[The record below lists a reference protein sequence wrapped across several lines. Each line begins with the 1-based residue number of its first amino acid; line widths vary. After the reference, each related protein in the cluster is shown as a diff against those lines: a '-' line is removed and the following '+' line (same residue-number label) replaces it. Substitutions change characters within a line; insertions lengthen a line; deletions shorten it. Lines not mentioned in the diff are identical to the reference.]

1 MKGKRERMSC
11 TKKMTEGSELK
22 HIILFTLPLFAGNLF
37 QQLYNIVDSI
47 IVGRFLGSDKL
58 AAVGTTGS
66 LTYLFSTLCIGL
78 SVGAGILISQRFGA
92 GMHKQVRKLIT
103 NSAYVILTFGAVIT
117 VISVACA
124 APLMK
129 MMNTPENLFQ
139 DATDYMRAACSGTIC
154 VASYNW
160 INSVMRSLGDSR
172 TPLIFLVVASLL
184 NVGLDLLFVV
194 VFEFG
199 VIGAAYATVISQGVS
214 ATCSIIVGFRKNPYF
229 RLSRE
234 DAKIELETC
243 RRCITTGVP
252 IALQNAMISVS
263 MIFLQRTANGFGE
276 TVMAAYTATMRV
288 EQLVQQP
295 FASLNAAVSTFSGQN
310 IGAGLQKRVI
320 RGYHRSMLV
329 TVGFALVIMTVFL
342 LLGNQIV
349 GVFVDEPEVIEI
361 GGSALKLS
369 CLFYAALGT
378 IHTTRGLLNGAGD
391 VVYAM
396 INGFVEVVGRIGF
409 ALILVNIPAMG
420 WWAVWTT
427 TCLTW
432 VVTALMSLIRYWQG
446 KWKDKCRLAAEKAE

>member
-1 MKGKRERMSC
+1 
-11 TKKMTEGSELK
+11 MTEGSELK

-47 IVGRFLGSDKL
+47 IVGRYLGADKL

-92 GMHKQVRKLIT
+92 GMHREVRKLIT
-103 NSAYVILTFGAVIT
+103 NSAYVIMAFGAVIS
-117 VISVACA
+117 VISVTLAGE
-124 APLMK
+124 LMK
-129 MMNTPENLFQ
+129 MMNTPENLLQ
-139 DATDYMRAACSGTIC
+139 DASDYMRAACSGTLC
-154 VASYNW
+154 VAAYNW

-194 VFEFG
+194 ALDFG

-214 ATCSIIVGFRKNPYF
+214 AAGSIIVGFKKNPYF
-229 RLSRE
+229 RLTRE
-234 DAKIELETC
+234 DAKPEPATC
-243 RRCITTGVP
+243 LRCITTGVP

-295 FASLNAAVSTFSGQN
+295 FTSLNAAVSTFAGQN

-329 TVGFALVIMTVFL
+329 TVGFALAVMGVFL
-342 LLGNQIV
+342 LLGDQIV
-349 GVFVDEPEVIEI
+349 GLFVDEPEVIAI
-361 GGSALKLS
+361 GGKALKLS
-369 CLFYAALGT
+369 CLFYCALGT

-396 INGFVEVVGRIGF
+396 INGFAEVVGRIGF
-409 ALILVNIPAMG
+409 AIILVHIPAMG

-432 VVTALMSLIRYWQG
+432 VLTALMSLIRYWQG
-446 KWKDKCRLAAEKAE
+446 KWKTKCRLAAKKTAEP

>member
-1 MKGKRERMSC
+1 MTY

-22 HIILFTLPLFAGNLF
+22 HIILFTLPLFAGNVF

-47 IVGRFLGSDKL
+47 IVGKFLGSDKL

-92 GMHKQVRKLIT
+92 GMHKEVKKLIT
-103 NSAYVILTFGAVIT
+103 NSAYVILAFGAVVT
-117 VISVACA
+117 VISVALA
-124 APLMK
+124 GLLMK
-129 MMNTPENLFQ
+129 MMNTPENLLQ
-139 DATDYMRAACSGTIC
+139 DATSYMRAACSGTIC
-154 VASYNW
+154 VAAYNW
-160 INSVMRSLGDSR
+160 INAVMRSLGDSR

-194 VFEFG
+194 VFGWG
-199 VIGAAYATVISQGVS
+199 VVGAAYATVISQGIS
-214 ATCSIIVGFRKNPYF
+214 AAGSIIVGFRRNPYF
-229 RLSRE
+229 RLTRE
-234 DAKIELETC
+234 DAKPVGEVC
-243 RRCITTGVP
+243 RKCITTGIP

-295 FASLNAAVSTFSGQN
+295 FASLNAAVSTFAGQN

-329 TVGFALVIMTVFL
+329 TVGFAMFIMGIFL
-342 LLGNQIV
+342 LLG
-349 GVFVDEPEVIEI
+349 
-361 GGSALKLS
+361 LS
-369 CLFYAALGT
+369 CLFYIALGT

-409 ALILVNIPAMG
+409 AIILVHIPEMG

-432 VVTALMSLIRYWQG
+432 VITALMSLIRYWQG
-446 KWKDKCRLAAEKAE
+446 KWKNKCSLNAEKEPAV

>member
-1 MKGKRERMSC
+1 MSY

-22 HIILFTLPLFAGNLF
+22 HIILFTLPLFAGNVF
-37 QQLYNIVDSI
+37 QQLYNIVDSM
-47 IVGRFLGSDKL
+47 IVGKFLGSDKL

-92 GMHKQVRKLIT
+92 GMHKEVRRLIT
-103 NSAYVILTFGAVIT
+103 NSAYVIMAFGAVVTI
-117 VISVACA
+117 ISVSCA
-124 APLMK
+124 GLLMK
-129 MMNTPENLFQ
+129 MMNTPDSLLQ
-139 DATDYMRAACSGTIC
+139 DATDYMRAACAGTLC
-154 VASYNW
+154 VAAYNW

-172 TPLIFLVVASLL
+172 TPLIFLIVASLL
-184 NVGLDLLFVV
+184 NVGLDLLFVC
-194 VFEFG
+194 VFNFG
-199 VIGAAYATVISQGVS
+199 VIGAAYATVISQGIS
-214 ATCSIIVGFRKNPYF
+214 AAGSIIVGFRKNPYF
-229 RLSRE
+229 RLKIE
-234 DAKIELETC
+234 DAKPHWETC
-243 RRCITTGVP
+243 RRCISTGIP
-252 IALQNAMISVS
+252 IALQNAMISCS

-295 FASLNAAVSTFSGQN
+295 FASMNAAVSTFAGQN

-329 TVGFALVIMTVFL
+329 TIGFAVFIAGIFL
-342 LLGNQIV
+342 LLGDQIV
-349 GVFVDEPEVIEI
+349 GMFVDDPQVIEI
-361 GGSALKLS
+361 GGKALRLS
-369 CLFYAALGT
+369 CLFYVALGT

-396 INGFVEVVGRIGF
+396 INGFVEVIGRIGF
-409 ALILVNIPAMG
+409 AIILVNIPGMG

-432 VVTALMSLIRYWQG
+432 VITALMSLIRYWQG
-446 KWKDKCRLAAEKAE
+446 KWKDKCRLNEEKSAETA

>member
-1 MKGKRERMSC
+1 MSY
-11 TKKMTEGSELK
+11 TLKMTEGSELK

-47 IVGRFLGSDKL
+47 IVGRYLGADKL

-92 GMHKQVRKLIT
+92 GMHREVRKLIT
-103 NSAYVILTFGAVIT
+103 NSAYVIMAFGAVIS
-117 VISVACA
+117 VISVTLAGE
-124 APLMK
+124 LMK
-129 MMNTPENLFQ
+129 MMNTPENLLQ
-139 DATDYMRAACSGTIC
+139 DASDYMRAACSGTLC
-154 VASYNW
+154 VAAYNW

-194 VFEFG
+194 ALDFG

-214 ATCSIIVGFRKNPYF
+214 AAGSIIVGFKKNPYF
-229 RLSRE
+229 RLTRE
-234 DAKIELETC
+234 DAKPEPATC
-243 RRCITTGVP
+243 LRCITTGVP

-295 FASLNAAVSTFSGQN
+295 FTSLNAAVSTFAGQN

-329 TVGFALVIMTVFL
+329 TVGFALAVMGVFL
-342 LLGNQIV
+342 LLGDQIV
-349 GVFVDEPEVIEI
+349 GLFVDEPEVIAI
-361 GGSALKLS
+361 GGKALKLS
-369 CLFYAALGT
+369 CLFYCALGT

-396 INGFVEVVGRIGF
+396 INGFAEVVGRIGF
-409 ALILVNIPAMG
+409 AIILVHIPAMG

-432 VVTALMSLIRYWQG
+432 VLTALMSLIRYWQG
-446 KWKDKCRLAAEKAE
+446 KWKTKCRLAAKKTAEP

>member
-1 MKGKRERMSC
+1 MSY
-11 TKKMTEGSELK
+11 TLKMTEGSELK

-47 IVGRFLGSDKL
+47 IVGRYLGADKL

-92 GMHKQVRKLIT
+92 GMHREVRKLIT
-103 NSAYVILTFGAVIT
+103 NSAYVIMAFGAVIS
-117 VISVACA
+117 VISVTLAGE
-124 APLMK
+124 LMK
-129 MMNTPENLFQ
+129 MMNTPENLLQ
-139 DATDYMRAACSGTIC
+139 DASDYMRAACSGTLC
-154 VASYNW
+154 VAAYNW

-194 VFEFG
+194 ALDFG

-214 ATCSIIVGFRKNPYF
+214 AAGSIIVGFKKNPYF
-229 RLSRE
+229 RLTRE
-234 DAKIELETC
+234 DAKPEPATC
-243 RRCITTGVP
+243 LRCITTGVP

-295 FASLNAAVSTFSGQN
+295 FTSLNAAVSTFAVQN

-329 TVGFALVIMTVFL
+329 TVGFALAVMGVFL
-342 LLGNQIV
+342 LLGDQIV
-349 GVFVDEPEVIEI
+349 GLFVDEPEVIAI
-361 GGSALKLS
+361 GGKALKLS
-369 CLFYAALGT
+369 CLFYCALGT

-396 INGFVEVVGRIGF
+396 INGFAEVVGRIGF
-409 ALILVNIPAMG
+409 AIILVHIPAMG

-432 VVTALMSLIRYWQG
+432 VLTALMSLIRYWQG
-446 KWKDKCRLAAEKAE
+446 KWKTKCRLAAEKTAEP

>member
-1 MKGKRERMSC
+1 MAYI
-11 TKKMTEGSELK
+11 KKMTEGSELR
-22 HIILFTLPLFAGNLF
+22 HIILFTLPLFAGNVF
-37 QQLYNIVDSI
+37 QQLYNIVDSM
-47 IVGRFLGSDKL
+47 IVGKYLGSDKL

-92 GMHKQVRKLIT
+92 GMHKEVRRLIT
-103 NSAYVILTFGAVIT
+103 NSAYVIIGFGAVIT
-117 VISVACA
+117 VLSVSLAGV
-124 APLMK
+124 LMK
-129 MMNTPENLFQ
+129 LMNTPENLLQ
-139 DATDYMRAACSGTIC
+139 DAADYMRAACSGTLC
-154 VASYNW
+154 VAAYNW
-160 INSVMRSLGDSR
+160 INAVMRSLGDSR
-172 TPLIFLVVASLL
+172 TPLIFLGVASVL

-194 VFEFG
+194 GFG
-199 VIGAAYATVISQGVS
+199 WGVTGAAYATVISQGVS
-214 ATCSIIVGFRKNPYF
+214 AAGSIIVGFRRNPYF
-229 RLSRE
+229 RLTKQ
-234 DAKIELETC
+234 DAVPCAQVCVK
-243 RRCITTGVP
+243 CITTGIP

-288 EQLVQQP
+288 EQLIQQP
-295 FASLNAAVSTFSGQN
+295 FASLNAAVSTFAGQN

-329 TVGFALVIMTVFL
+329 TVGFALFVMCVFL
-342 LLGNQIV
+342 LFSDSIV
-349 GVFVDEPEVIEI
+349 GLFVDEPEVIEI
-361 GGSALKLS
+361 GGSALRLS

-409 ALILVNIPAMG
+409 AIILVHIPGMG

-432 VVTALMSLIRYWQG
+432 VITALMSLIRYWQG
-446 KWKDKCRLAAEKAE
+446 KWKTKCTLAADTVKNAD

>member
-1 MKGKRERMSC
+1 MSY

-22 HIILFTLPLFAGNLF
+22 HIILFTLPLFAGNVF
-37 QQLYNIVDSI
+37 QQLYNIVDSM
-47 IVGRFLGSDKL
+47 IVGKFLGSDKL

-92 GMHKQVRKLIT
+92 GMHKEVKRLIT
-103 NSAYVILTFGAVIT
+103 NSAYVIMAFGAVVTI
-117 VISVACA
+117 ISVSCA
-124 APLMK
+124 GLLMK
-129 MMNTPENLFQ
+129 MMNTPESLLE
-139 DATDYMRAACSGTIC
+139 DATNYMRAACAGTLC
-154 VASYNW
+154 VAAYNW
-160 INSVMRSLGDSR
+160 INAVMRSLGDSR
-172 TPLIFLVVASLL
+172 TPLIFLIVASLL
-184 NVGLDLLFVV
+184 NVGLDLLFVC
-194 VFEFG
+194 VFNFG
-199 VIGAAYATVISQGVS
+199 VIGAAYATVISQGIS
-214 ATCSIIVGFRKNPYF
+214 AAGSIIVGFRKNPFF
-229 RLSRE
+229 RLTKA
-234 DAKIELETC
+234 DATPHWETC
-243 RRCITTGVP
+243 RRCITTGIP

-295 FASLNAAVSTFSGQN
+295 FASLNAAVSTFAGQN

-329 TVGFALVIMTVFL
+329 TIGFAVFIAGIFL
-342 LLGNQIV
+342 LLGDQIV
-349 GVFVDEPEVIEI
+349 GMFVDNPEVIEI
-361 GGSALKLS
+361 GGKALRLS
-369 CLFYAALGT
+369 CLFYIALGT

-396 INGFVEVVGRIGF
+396 INGFVEVIGRIGF
-409 ALILVNIPAMG
+409 AIILVHIPGMD

-432 VVTALMSLIRYWQG
+432 VITTLMSLIRYWQG
-446 KWKDKCRLAAEKAE
+446 KWKDKCRLNADKSAEFG

>member
-1 MKGKRERMSC
+1 M
-11 TKKMTEGSELK
+11 TYTQKMTEGSELK

-37 QQLYNIVDSI
+37 QQLYNIVDSV
-47 IVGRFLGSDKL
+47 IVGRYLGADKL

-92 GMHKQVRKLIT
+92 GMHREVKKLIT
-103 NSAYVILTFGAVIT
+103 NSAYVIMAFGLAVT
-117 VISVACA
+117 VISVAFA
-124 APLMK
+124 GLLMK
-129 MMNTPENLFQ
+129 MMNTPENLLA
-139 DATDYMRAACSGTIC
+139 DATDYMRAACSGTLC
-154 VASYNW
+154 VAAYNW
-160 INSVMRSLGDSR
+160 INAVMRSLGDSR
-172 TPLIFLVVASLL
+172 TPLVFLVVASLL

-194 VFEFG
+194 GFG
-199 VIGAAYATVISQGVS
+199 WGVVGAAYATVISQGVS
-214 ATCSIIVGFRKNPYF
+214 AAGSIVVGFRKNPYF
-229 RLSRE
+229 RLTRE
-234 DAKIELETC
+234 DAKPVGEVC
-243 RRCITTGVP
+243 RRCITTGIP

-295 FASLNAAVSTFSGQN
+295 FASLNAAVSTFAGQN
-310 IGAGLQKRVI
+310 IGAGYQKRVI

-329 TVGFALVIMTVFL
+329 TVGFALFIMVIFQ
-342 LLGNQIV
+342 LLGDQIV
-349 GVFVDEPEVIEI
+349 GMFVDEPAVIAI
-361 GGSALKLS
+361 GGKALRLS
-369 CLFYAALGT
+369 CLFYIALGT

-396 INGFVEVVGRIGF
+396 LNGFVEVIGRIGF
-409 ALILVNIPAMG
+409 ALILVHIPAMG

-432 VVTALMSLIRYWQG
+432 VITALMSLIRYWQG
-446 KWKDKCRLAAEKAE
+446 KWKDKCRLVQDKETAV

>member
-1 MKGKRERMSC
+1 M
-11 TKKMTEGSELK
+11 TYTQKMTEGSELK

-37 QQLYNIVDSI
+37 QQLYNIVDSV
-47 IVGRFLGSDKL
+47 IVGKYLGADKL

-92 GMHKQVRKLIT
+92 GMHREVKKLIT
-103 NSAYVILTFGAVIT
+103 NSAYVIMAFGLAVT
-117 VISVACA
+117 VISVAFA
-124 APLMK
+124 GLLMK
-129 MMNTPENLFQ
+129 MMNTPANLLA
-139 DATDYMRAACSGTIC
+139 DATDYMRAACSGTLC
-154 VASYNW
+154 VAAYNW
-160 INSVMRSLGDSR
+160 INAVMRSLGDSR
-172 TPLIFLVVASLL
+172 TPLVFLVVASLL

-194 VFEFG
+194 GFG
-199 VIGAAYATVISQGVS
+199 WGVVGAAYATVISQGVS
-214 ATCSIIVGFRKNPYF
+214 AAGSIVVGFRKNPYF
-229 RLSRE
+229 RLTRE
-234 DAKIELETC
+234 DAKPVGEVC
-243 RRCITTGVP
+243 RRCITTGIP

-295 FASLNAAVSTFSGQN
+295 FASLNAAVSTFAGQN
-310 IGAGLQKRVI
+310 IGAGYQKRVI

-329 TVGFALVIMTVFL
+329 TVGFALFIMVIFQ
-342 LLGNQIV
+342 LLGDRIV
-349 GVFVDEPEVIEI
+349 GMFVDEPAVIAI
-361 GGSALKLS
+361 GGKALRLS
-369 CLFYAALGT
+369 CLFYIALGT

-396 INGFVEVVGRIGF
+396 INGFVEVIGRIGF
-409 ALILVNIPAMG
+409 ALILVHIPAMG

-432 VVTALMSLIRYWQG
+432 VITALMSLIRYWQG
-446 KWKDKCRLAAEKAE
+446 KWKDKCRLVQDKETAV

>member
-1 MKGKRERMSC
+1 MGY
-11 TKKMTEGSELK
+11 TKKMTEGSEVK

-47 IVGRFLGSDKL
+47 VVGKYLGADKL
-58 AAVGTTGS
+58 ASVGTTGS

-92 GMHKQVRKLIT
+92 GMHREVRKLIT
-103 NSAYVILTFGAVIT
+103 NSAYVILAFGAVIT
-117 VISVACA
+117 VISVVFAG
-124 APLMK
+124 PLMRL
-129 MMNTPENLFQ
+129 MNTPENLLQ
-139 DATDYMRAACSGTIC
+139 DATDYMRAACSGTLC
-154 VASYNW
+154 VAAYNW

-194 VFEFG
+194 VFKFG

-214 ATCSIIVGFRKNPYF
+214 ALGSIIVGIKKNPYF
-229 RLSRE
+229 RLTRE
-234 DAKIELETC
+234 DAKLEPDIC
-243 RRCITTGVP
+243 RRCISTGVP

-295 FASLNAAVSTFSGQN
+295 FASLNTAVSTFSGQN
-310 IGAGLQKRVI
+310 IGAGHKKRVI
-320 RGYHRSMLV
+320 RGYHRSMMV
-329 TVGFALVIMTVFL
+329 TVGFALVVMAVFL
-342 LLGNQIV
+342 LLGNGIV
-349 GVFVDEPEVIEI
+349 GLFVDEPEVIEI
-361 GGSALKLS
+361 GGRALKLS
-369 CLFYAALGT
+369 CLFYVALGT

-396 INGFVEVVGRIGF
+396 VNGFVEVVGRIGF
-409 ALILVNIPAMG
+409 AIILVQIPAMG
-420 WWAVWTT
+420 WWAVWVT

-432 VVTALMSLIRYWQG
+432 VLTALMSLIRYWQG
-446 KWKDKCRLAAEKAE
+446 KWKTKCNIAAKQKEEELCE

>member
-1 MKGKRERMSC
+1 MSY

-22 HIILFTLPLFAGNLF
+22 HIILFTLPLFAGNVF
-37 QQLYNIVDSI
+37 QQLYNIVDSM
-47 IVGRFLGSDKL
+47 IVGKFLGSDKL

-92 GMHKQVRKLIT
+92 GMHKEVRRLIT
-103 NSAYVILTFGAVIT
+103 NSAYVIMAFGAVVTI
-117 VISVACA
+117 ISVSCA
-124 APLMK
+124 GLLMK
-129 MMNTPENLFQ
+129 MMNTPDSLLQ
-139 DATDYMRAACSGTIC
+139 DATDYMRAACAGTLC
-154 VASYNW
+154 VAAYNW

-172 TPLIFLVVASLL
+172 TPLIFLIVASLL
-184 NVGLDLLFVV
+184 NVGLDLLFVC
-194 VFEFG
+194 VFNFG
-199 VIGAAYATVISQGVS
+199 VIGAAYATVISQGIS
-214 ATCSIIVGFRKNPYF
+214 AAGSIIVGFRKNPYF
-229 RLSRE
+229 RLTIE
-234 DAKIELETC
+234 DAKPHWETC
-243 RRCITTGVP
+243 RRCISTGIP
-252 IALQNAMISVS
+252 IALQNAMISCS

-295 FASLNAAVSTFSGQN
+295 FASMNAAVSTFAGQN

-329 TVGFALVIMTVFL
+329 TIGFAVFIAGIFL
-342 LLGNQIV
+342 LLGDQIV
-349 GVFVDEPEVIEI
+349 GMFVDDPQVIEI
-361 GGSALKLS
+361 GGKALRLS
-369 CLFYAALGT
+369 CLFYVALGT

-396 INGFVEVVGRIGF
+396 INGFVEVIGRIGF
-409 ALILVNIPAMG
+409 AIILVNIPGMG

-432 VVTALMSLIRYWQG
+432 VITALMSLIRYWQG
-446 KWKDKCRLAAEKAE
+446 KWKDKCRLNEEKSAETV

>member
-1 MKGKRERMSC
+1 MSY

-22 HIILFTLPLFAGNLF
+22 HIILFTLPLFAGNVF

-47 IVGRFLGSDKL
+47 IVGKYLGANKL

-92 GMHKQVRKLIT
+92 GMHKEVRRLIT
-103 NSAYVILTFGAVIT
+103 NSAYVIIAFGAVVT
-117 VISVACA
+117 VISVSFAGL
-124 APLMK
+124 LMK
-129 MMNTPENLFQ
+129 MMNTPENLLQ

-154 VASYNW
+154 VAAYNW

-184 NVGLDLLFVV
+184 NVGLDLLFVC
-194 VFEFG
+194 VFQFG

-214 ATCSIIVGFRKNPYF
+214 AAGSIIVGFRKNPYF
-229 RLSRE
+229 KLTRE
-234 DAKIELETC
+234 DAKPEGAVCGKI
-243 RRCITTGVP
+243 ISTGIP
-252 IALQNAMISVS
+252 IALQNAMISCS

-295 FASLNAAVSTFSGQN
+295 FASMNAAVSTFAGQN

-329 TVGFALVIMTVFL
+329 TVGFALFIMGIFL
-342 LLGNQIV
+342 ALGDRIV
-349 GVFVDEPEVIEI
+349 GLFVDDPAVIEI
-361 GGSALKLS
+361 GGQALKLS
-369 CLFYAALGT
+369 CLFYVALGT

-396 INGFVEVVGRIGF
+396 INGFVEVIGRIGF
-409 ALILVNIPAMG
+409 AVILVHIPAMG

-432 VVTALMSLIRYWQG
+432 VITALMSLIRYWQG
-446 KWKDKCRLAAEKAE
+446 KWKDKCKIAEMERRAI

>member
-1 MKGKRERMSC
+1 MSY

-22 HIILFTLPLFAGNLF
+22 HIILFTLPLFAGNVF
-37 QQLYNIVDSI
+37 QQLYNIVDSM
-47 IVGRFLGSDKL
+47 IVGKFLGSDKL

-92 GMHKQVRKLIT
+92 GMHKEVRRLIT
-103 NSAYVILTFGAVIT
+103 NSAYVIMAFGAVVTI
-117 VISVACA
+117 ISVSCA
-124 APLMK
+124 GLLMK
-129 MMNTPENLFQ
+129 MMNTPDSLLQ
-139 DATDYMRAACSGTIC
+139 DATDYMRAACAGTLC
-154 VASYNW
+154 VAAYNW

-172 TPLIFLVVASLL
+172 TPLIFLIVASLL
-184 NVGLDLLFVV
+184 NVGLDLLFVC
-194 VFEFG
+194 VFNFG
-199 VIGAAYATVISQGVS
+199 VIGAAYATVISQGIS
-214 ATCSIIVGFRKNPYF
+214 AAGSIIVGFRKNPYF
-229 RLSRE
+229 RLTIE
-234 DAKIELETC
+234 DAKPHWETC
-243 RRCITTGVP
+243 RRCISTGIP
-252 IALQNAMISVS
+252 IALQNAMISCS

-295 FASLNAAVSTFSGQN
+295 FASMNAAVSTFAGQN

-329 TVGFALVIMTVFL
+329 TIGFAVFIAGIFL
-342 LLGNQIV
+342 LLGDQIV
-349 GVFVDEPEVIEI
+349 GMFVDDPQVIEI
-361 GGSALKLS
+361 GGKALRLS
-369 CLFYAALGT
+369 CLFYIALGT

-396 INGFVEVVGRIGF
+396 INGFVEVIGRIGF
-409 ALILVNIPAMG
+409 AIILVNIPGMG

-432 VVTALMSLIRYWQG
+432 VITALMSLIRYWQG
-446 KWKDKCRLAAEKAE
+446 KWKDKCRLNEEKSAETA

>member
-1 MKGKRERMSC
+1 MSY

-22 HIILFTLPLFAGNLF
+22 HIILFTLPLFAGNVF
-37 QQLYNIVDSI
+37 QQLYNIVDSM
-47 IVGRFLGSDKL
+47 IVGKFLGSDKL

-92 GMHKQVRKLIT
+92 GMHKEVKRLIT
-103 NSAYVILTFGAVIT
+103 NSAYVIMAFGAVVTI
-117 VISVACA
+117 ISVSCA
-124 APLMK
+124 GLLMK
-129 MMNTPENLFQ
+129 MMNTPESLME
-139 DATDYMRAACSGTIC
+139 DATNYMRAACTGTLC
-154 VASYNW
+154 VAAYNW
-160 INSVMRSLGDSR
+160 INAVMRSLGDSR
-172 TPLIFLVVASLL
+172 TPLIFLIVASLL
-184 NVGLDLLFVV
+184 NVGLDLLFVC
-194 VFEFG
+194 VFNSG
-199 VIGAAYATVISQGVS
+199 VIGAAYATVISQGIS
-214 ATCSIIVGFRKNPYF
+214 AAGSIIVGFRKNPYF
-229 RLSRE
+229 RLTRA
-234 DAKIELETC
+234 DAKPHWETC
-243 RRCITTGVP
+243 RRCIATGIP

-295 FASLNAAVSTFSGQN
+295 FASLNAAVSTFAGQN

-329 TVGFALVIMTVFL
+329 TVGFAVFIAGIFL
-342 LLGNQIV
+342 LLGDQIV
-349 GVFVDEPEVIEI
+349 GMFVDDPQVVEI
-361 GGSALKLS
+361 GGKALRLS
-369 CLFYAALGT
+369 CLFYIALGT

-409 ALILVNIPAMG
+409 AIILVHIPGMG

-432 VVTALMSLIRYWQG
+432 VITALMSLIRYWQG
-446 KWKDKCRLAAEKAE
+446 KWKDKCRLNAEKSAELT

>member
-1 MKGKRERMSC
+1 MSY
-11 TKKMTEGSELK
+11 TRKMTEGSELK

-37 QQLYNIVDSI
+37 QQLYNIVDSV
-47 IVGRFLGSDKL
+47 IVGRVLGSDKL

-92 GMHKQVRKLIT
+92 GMHREVRRLIT
-103 NSAYVILTFGAVIT
+103 NSAYVIMAFGVVVT

-124 APLMK
+124 GLLMQ
-129 MMNTPENLFQ
+129 MMNTPANLLR
-139 DATDYMRAACSGTIC
+139 DATDYMRAACSGTLC
-154 VASYNW
+154 VAAYNW

-184 NVGLDLLFVV
+184 NVALDLLFVV
-194 VFEFG
+194 VLDFG
-199 VIGAAYATVISQGVS
+199 VTGAAYATVISQGVS
-214 ATCSIIVGFRKNPYF
+214 AAGSIIVGFRKNPYF

-234 DAKIELETC
+234 DFKVEPAVCKK
-243 RRCITTGVP
+243 CITTGVP

-288 EQLVQQP
+288 EQLIQQP
-295 FASLNAAVSTFSGQN
+295 FASMNAAVSTFAGQN
-310 IGAGLQKRVI
+310 IGAGLEKRVI
-320 RGYHRSMLV
+320 RGYHLSMLV
-329 TVGFALVIMTVFL
+329 TIGFALAVMGVFL
-342 LLGNQIV
+342 LCGDQIV
-349 GVFVDEPEVIEI
+349 GLFVDEPEVISI

-369 CLFYAALGT
+369 CLFYTALGT

-391 VVYAM
+391 VIYAM
-396 INGFVEVVGRIGF
+396 INGFAEVAGRIGF
-409 ALILVNIPAMG
+409 ALILVNIPGMG

-432 VVTALMSLIRYWQG
+432 VLTALMSLIRYWQG
-446 KWKDKCRLAAEKAE
+446 KWKNKCRLAEEAGEMG

>member
-1 MKGKRERMSC
+1 MSY

-22 HIILFTLPLFAGNLF
+22 HIIFFTLPLFAGNVF

-47 IVGRFLGSDKL
+47 IVGKFLGSDKL

-92 GMHKQVRKLIT
+92 GMHREVRKLIT
-103 NSAYVILTFGAVIT
+103 NSAYVIIAFGAVIT
-117 VISVACA
+117 VLSMSLAGL
-124 APLMK
+124 LMK
-129 MMNTPENLFQ
+129 MMNTPENLLQ
-139 DATDYMRAACSGTIC
+139 DATDYMRDACSGTIC
-154 VASYNW
+154 VAAYNW

-194 VFEFG
+194 VLDFG
-199 VIGAAYATVISQGVS
+199 VTGAAYATVISQGVS
-214 ATCSIIVGFRKNPYF
+214 AAGSIIVGFRKNPYF
-229 RLSRE
+229 RFERG
-234 DAKIELETC
+234 DARLEPAAC
-243 RRCITTGVP
+243 RKVVATGVP

-295 FASLNAAVSTFSGQN
+295 FASLNAAVSTFAGQN

-329 TVGFALVIMTVFL
+329 TVGFALAVMAVFL
-342 LLGNQIV
+342 PLGDQIV
-349 GVFVDEPEVIEI
+349 GLFVDNADVIEI
-361 GGSALKLS
+361 GGKALRLS
-369 CLFYAALGT
+369 CLFYIALGT

-396 INGFVEVVGRIGF
+396 INGFAEVAGRIGF
-409 ALILVNIPAMG
+409 ALILVHIPAMG

-432 VVTALMSLIRYWQG
+432 VITALMSLIRYWQG
-446 KWKDKCRLAAEKAE
+446 KWKDKCRLNSEKAAEV

>member
-1 MKGKRERMSC
+1 MSY

-22 HIILFTLPLFAGNLF
+22 HIILFTLPLFAGNVF
-37 QQLYNIVDSI
+37 QQLYNIVDSM
-47 IVGRFLGSDKL
+47 IVGKFLGSDKL

-92 GMHKQVRKLIT
+92 GMHKEVKRLIT
-103 NSAYVILTFGAVIT
+103 NSAYVIMAFGAVVTI
-117 VISVACA
+117 ISVSCA
-124 APLMK
+124 GLLMK
-129 MMNTPENLFQ
+129 MMNTPESLLE
-139 DATDYMRAACSGTIC
+139 DATNYMRAACAGTLC
-154 VASYNW
+154 VAAYNW
-160 INSVMRSLGDSR
+160 INAVMRSLGDSR
-172 TPLIFLVVASLL
+172 TPLIFLIVASLL
-184 NVGLDLLFVV
+184 NVGLDLLFVC
-194 VFEFG
+194 VFNFG
-199 VIGAAYATVISQGVS
+199 VIGAAYATVISQGIS
-214 ATCSIIVGFRKNPYF
+214 AAGSIIVGFRKNPFF
-229 RLSRE
+229 RLTKA
-234 DAKIELETC
+234 DATPHWETC
-243 RRCITTGVP
+243 RRCITTGIP

-295 FASLNAAVSTFSGQN
+295 FASLNAAVSTFAGQN

-329 TVGFALVIMTVFL
+329 TVGFAVFIAGIFL
-342 LLGNQIV
+342 LLGDQIV
-349 GVFVDEPEVIEI
+349 AMFVDNPEVIEI
-361 GGSALKLS
+361 GGKALRLS
-369 CLFYAALGT
+369 CLFYIALGT

-396 INGFVEVVGRIGF
+396 INGFVEVIGRIGF
-409 ALILVNIPAMG
+409 AIILVHIPGMD

-432 VVTALMSLIRYWQG
+432 VITALMSLIRYWQG
-446 KWKDKCRLAAEKAE
+446 KWKDKCRLNADKSAELG

>member
-1 MKGKRERMSC
+1 MSY

-22 HIILFTLPLFAGNLF
+22 HIILFTLPLFAGNVF
-37 QQLYNIVDSI
+37 QQLYNIVDSM
-47 IVGRFLGSDKL
+47 IVGKFLGSDKL

-92 GMHKQVRKLIT
+92 GMHKEVRRLIT
-103 NSAYVILTFGAVIT
+103 NSAYVIMAFGAVVTI
-117 VISVACA
+117 ISVSCA
-124 APLMK
+124 GLLMK
-129 MMNTPENLFQ
+129 MMNTPDSLLQ
-139 DATDYMRAACSGTIC
+139 DATDYMRAACAGTLC
-154 VASYNW
+154 VAAYNW

-172 TPLIFLVVASLL
+172 TPLIFLIVASLL
-184 NVGLDLLFVV
+184 NVGLDLLFVC
-194 VFEFG
+194 VFNFG
-199 VIGAAYATVISQGVS
+199 VIGAAYATVISQGIS
-214 ATCSIIVGFRKNPYF
+214 AAGSIIVGFRKNPYF
-229 RLSRE
+229 RLTIE
-234 DAKIELETC
+234 DAKPHWETC
-243 RRCITTGVP
+243 RRCISTGIP
-252 IALQNAMISVS
+252 IALQNAMISCS

-295 FASLNAAVSTFSGQN
+295 FASMNAAVSTFAGQN

-329 TVGFALVIMTVFL
+329 TIGFAVFIAGIFL
-342 LLGNQIV
+342 LLGDQIV
-349 GVFVDEPEVIEI
+349 GMFVDDPQVIEI
-361 GGSALKLS
+361 GGKALRLS
-369 CLFYAALGT
+369 CLFYVALGT

-396 INGFVEVVGRIGF
+396 INGFVEVIGRIGF
-409 ALILVNIPAMG
+409 AIILVNIPGMG

-432 VVTALMSLIRYWQG
+432 VITALMSLIRYWQG
-446 KWKDKCRLAAEKAE
+446 KWKDKCRLNEEKSAETA

>member
-1 MKGKRERMSC
+1 MIY

-37 QQLYNIVDSI
+37 QQLYNIVDSV
-47 IVGRFLGSDKL
+47 IVGRFLGADKL

-66 LTYLFSTLCIGL
+66 MTYLFSTLCIGL

-92 GMHKQVRKLIT
+92 GMHKEVRRLIA

-117 VISVACA
+117 VISVICA
-124 APLMK
+124 GDLMRL
-129 MMNTPENLFQ
+129 MNTPEKLLP
-139 DATDYMRAACSGTIC
+139 DACAYMRAACSGTIC
-154 VASYNW
+154 VAAYNW
-160 INSVMRSLGDSR
+160 INAVMRSLGDSR

-194 VFEFG
+194 VFGFG
-199 VIGAAYATVISQGVS
+199 VVGAAYATVISQGVS
-214 ATCSIIVGFRKNPYF
+214 AACSIIVGFRKNPYF
-229 RLSRE
+229 RLSRD
-234 DAKIELETC
+234 DARVRFDIC
-243 RRCITTGVP
+243 GRCIKTGVP

-295 FASLNAAVSTFSGQN
+295 FTSLNAAVSTFAGQN

-329 TVGFALVIMTVFL
+329 TVGFALAIMTVFL
-342 LLGNQIV
+342 LLGDRIV
-349 GVFVDEPEVIEI
+349 GVFVDEPEVVEI

-396 INGFVEVVGRIGF
+396 INGFVEVIGRIGF
-409 ALILVNIPAMG
+409 AIILVNIPSMG

-432 VVTALMSLIRYWQG
+432 VITALMSLIRYWQG
-446 KWKDKCRLAAEKAE
+446 KWKSKCRIAEEAAE

>member
-1 MKGKRERMSC
+1 MSY
-11 TKKMTEGSELK
+11 TRKMTEGSELK

-37 QQLYNIVDSI
+37 QQLYNIVDSVV
-47 IVGRFLGSDKL
+47 VGRYLGADKL

-92 GMHKQVRKLIT
+92 GMHKEVRRLIT
-103 NSAYVILTFGAVIT
+103 NSAYVILAFGAVVT
-117 VISVACA
+117 VISVIFAGA
-124 APLMK
+124 LMK
-129 MMNTPENLFQ
+129 LMNTPENLLQ
-139 DATDYMRAACSGTIC
+139 DATDYMRAACSGTLC
-154 VASYNW
+154 VAAYNW

-184 NVGLDLLFVV
+184 NVALDLLFVV
-194 VFEFG
+194 VFGFG
-199 VIGAAYATVISQGVS
+199 VIGAAYATVIAQGVS
-214 ATCSIIVGFRKNPYF
+214 AAGSIIVGFRKNPYF

-234 DAKIELETC
+234 DFRAEPAVC
-243 RRCITTGVP
+243 RKCISTGVP

-295 FASLNAAVSTFSGQN
+295 FASLNAAVSTFAGQN
-310 IGAGLQKRVI
+310 IGAGLEKRVI

-329 TVGFALVIMTVFL
+329 TIGFALAVMGVFL
-342 LLGNQIV
+342 LCGNQIV
-349 GVFVDEPEVIEI
+349 GLFVDEPEVIDI

-369 CLFYAALGT
+369 CLFYTALGT

-391 VVYAM
+391 VIYAM
-396 INGFVEVVGRIGF
+396 INGFAEVVGRIGF
-409 ALILVNIPAMG
+409 ALILVHVPGMG

-432 VVTALMSLIRYWQG
+432 VLTALMSLIRYWQG
-446 KWKDKCRLAAEKAE
+446 KWKTKCRLAVENDS

>member
-1 MKGKRERMSC
+1 MSY

-22 HIILFTLPLFAGNLF
+22 HIILFTLPLFAGNVF
-37 QQLYNIVDSI
+37 QQLYNIVDSM
-47 IVGRFLGSDKL
+47 IVGKFLGSDKL

-92 GMHKQVRKLIT
+92 GMHKEVKRLIT
-103 NSAYVILTFGAVIT
+103 NSAYVIMAFGAVVTI
-117 VISVACA
+117 ISVSCA
-124 APLMK
+124 GLLMK
-129 MMNTPENLFQ
+129 MMNTPESLME
-139 DATDYMRAACSGTIC
+139 DATDYMRAACTGTLC
-154 VASYNW
+154 VAAYNW
-160 INSVMRSLGDSR
+160 INAVMRSLGDSR
-172 TPLIFLVVASLL
+172 TPLIFLIVASLL
-184 NVGLDLLFVV
+184 NVGLDLLFVC
-194 VFEFG
+194 VFNSG
-199 VIGAAYATVISQGVS
+199 VIGAAYATVISQGIS
-214 ATCSIIVGFRKNPYF
+214 AAGSIIVGFRKNPYF
-229 RLSRE
+229 RLTRA
-234 DAKIELETC
+234 DAKPHRETC
-243 RRCITTGVP
+243 RRCIATGIP

-295 FASLNAAVSTFSGQN
+295 FASLNAAVSTFAGQN

-329 TVGFALVIMTVFL
+329 TVGFAVFIAGIFL
-342 LLGNQIV
+342 MLGDQIV
-349 GVFVDEPEVIEI
+349 GMFVDDPQVIEI
-361 GGSALKLS
+361 GGKALRLS
-369 CLFYAALGT
+369 CLFYIALGT

-409 ALILVNIPAMG
+409 AIILVHIPGMD

-432 VVTALMSLIRYWQG
+432 VITALMSLIRYWQG
-446 KWKDKCRLAAEKAE
+446 KWKDKCRLNAEKSAELT